1 MTLRDRGRVIGLPII
16 NGGKGQHE
24 NTPYYP
30 IPFSPGM
37 LAGVA
42 DGEFPQLLPRLT
54 LADGSR
60 LTPLAYARNVKVT
73 EQGTRTTV
81 TYDQTQLDKLGAD
94 APITDERFS
103 VKTTYVLE
111 PGKISRTDVFTPKG
125 GQAVK
130 AVDLSFAAFSAAPA
144 TKGGATTY
152 GQGDVRSFTVTG
164 LSCKSRPLKDEKAY
178 RTPTGDF
185 ESLVECAGEPR
196 TVSGPLT
203 VSWTLNYR

>member
-1 MTLRDRGRVIGLPII
+1 MVTLRDKGRVIGLPII
-16 NGGKGQHE
+16 NGGKSQHE

-60 LTPLAYARNVKVT
+60 VTPLAYARNVKVN
-73 EQGTRTTV
+73 EQGARTVV
-81 TYDQTQLDKLGAD
+81 TYEQDQLDRLGKD
-94 APITDERFS
+94 APIADDRFS

-111 PGKISRTDVFTPKG
+111 PGKIRRTDVFTPKA
-125 GQAVK
+125 GQAIK
-130 AVDLSFAAFSAAPA
+130 AVDLSFAGFSSAPS

-152 GQGDVRSFTVTG
+152 GQGDVERKELSRNESGIQGPCRWSRS
-164 LSCKSRPLKDEKAY
+164 
-178 RTPTGDF
+178 PT
-185 ESLVECAGEPR
+185 SIAAG
-196 TVSGPLT
+196 
-203 VSWTLNYR
+203 